1 MALDAD
7 QRLKLEMILAGQE
20 ENPSALDNWETGF
33 VASFAER
40 YELYKDGV
48 LISEK
53 QWAILDR
60 IYNNIVSAAEQA

>member
-20 ENPSALDNWETGF
+20 ESPSSLDNWETGF

-40 YELYKDGV
+40 YATYGDNMF
-48 LISEK
+48 ISEK